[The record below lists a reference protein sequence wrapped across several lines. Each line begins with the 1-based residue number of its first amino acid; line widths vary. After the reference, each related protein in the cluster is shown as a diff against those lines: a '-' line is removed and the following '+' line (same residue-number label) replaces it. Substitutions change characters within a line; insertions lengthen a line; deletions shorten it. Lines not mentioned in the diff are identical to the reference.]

1 MAPLADAI
9 VDERA
14 MVVEPNSGLSHRL
27 FDTHA
32 ALMALAG
39 APQHTIVTV
48 TAVRSSWRS
57 DNVTGLAEPA
67 SIKASGFNVE
77 FLGHDMLKVRCIEC
91 GKHVYI
97 SVY

>member
-14 MVVEPNSGLSHRL
+14 MMVEPNSGLSHRL

-39 APQHTIVTV
+39 C
-48 TAVRSSWRS
+48 
-57 DNVTGLAEPA
+57 A
-67 SIKASGFNVE
+67 SAHNCHSHGSEKLVE
-77 FLGHDMLKVRCIEC
+77 VG
-91 GKHVYI
+91 
-97 SVY
+97 